1 MKRVAIGIAAVV
13 VGTLLGMVVMTGL
26 HSASALVYPPPE
38 GIDLMSS
45 DPLKQALARAWM
57 ETLPAGAFVLAWMA
71 HWMGCMSGAAIA
83 SLIDG
88 RRSIVPAAVVGA
100 LFTVAGILNLRE
112 IPHPS
117 WFGFVDVPSYLLVA
131 LIAGKL
137 LLRQPSGSPPR
148 SGEA

>member
-1 MKRVAIGIAAVV
+1 LWTVHDLGVYRFSGGIA
-13 VGTLLGMVVMTGL
+13 G
-26 HSASALVYPPPE
+26 
-38 GIDLMSS
+38 
-45 DPLKQALARAWM
+45 
-57 ETLPAGAFVLAWMA
+57 
-71 HWMGCMSGAAIA
+71 GC
-83 SLIDG
+83 

-137 LLRQPSGSPPR
+137 LLRRPSGSTPR
-148 SGEA
+148 AAEA